1 MARVS
6 KGFLNLGNSIIVSCH
21 HSLLGDISAV
31 SFLVLVC
38 AHFFFFNVVQINYIS
53 LTFLAGPIFSHSGI
67 WLSS

>member
-1 MARVS
+1 MALVS
-6 KGFLNLGNSIIVSCH
+6 EGFLNLGNSIVVSCH

-38 AHFFFFNVVQINYIS
+38 AHFFFNVVQINYIS

>member
-1 MARVS
+1 MALVS
-6 KGFLNLGNSIIVSCH
+6 EGFLNLGNSIVVSCH

-38 AHFFFFNVVQINYIS
+38 AQFFFNVVQINYIS